1 MTAIKKKTGL
11 TNAEALVKLIGLV
24 SDSVLE
30 KFENMKI

>member
-24 SDSVLE
+24 SDSV
-30 KFENMKI
+30 FGQV

>member
-24 SDSVLE
+24 SDSVWRSL
-30 KFENMKI
+30 KI

>member
-24 SDSVLE
+24 SDSVWKSL
-30 KFENMKI
+30 KI

>member
-24 SDSVLE
+24 SDSAWKSL
-30 KFENMKI
+30 KI